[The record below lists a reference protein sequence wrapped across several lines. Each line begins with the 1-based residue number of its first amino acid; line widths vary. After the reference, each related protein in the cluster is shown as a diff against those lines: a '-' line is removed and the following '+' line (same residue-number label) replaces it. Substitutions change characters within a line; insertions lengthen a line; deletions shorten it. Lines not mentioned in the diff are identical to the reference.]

1 MEQQV
6 AERGSRIN
14 PHREFLR
21 HTAGVPIAVR
31 AIPGSAPISLEAVN
45 VSVGGLA
52 FVSDEELEPGTVI
65 ELRIDEVNPPF
76 EANAQ
81 VMWILPEDER
91 YCVGVKF
98 LDAADAFRVRM
109 VEQVCS
115 IERYRREVRESEG
128 RELTREDAATEW
140 IGRYAGRFP
149 NT

>member
-6 AERGSRIN
+6 AERNTRIN

-31 AIPGSAPISLEAVN
+31 AVAGRAPLSTEAVN

-52 FVSDEELEPGTVI
+52 FVSDEALEPGTVI
-65 ELRIDEVNPPF
+65 ELRIDEVDPPF
-76 EANAQ
+76 EAHAQ
-81 VMWILPEDER
+81 VMWILPEGER
-91 YCVGVKF
+91 FCVGVKF

-115 IERYRREVRESEG
+115 IERYRREVREAEG

-140 IGRYAGRFP
+140 IGRFAGRFP
-149 NT
+149 DS